1 MYIHVHEMHL
11 CSLDL
16 SLNVRVHFS
25 SIEPLYLYFFTAKFT
40 HKPLIV

>member
-16 SLNVRVHFS
+16 SLNVRVHLF
-25 SIEPLYLYFFTAKFT
+25 SIEPLYLYFFTSEFT

>member
-25 SIEPLYLYFFTAKFT
+25 SIEPLYLYFFTKFT

>member
-16 SLNVRVHFS
+16 SLNVRVHFF

>member
-16 SLNVRVHFS
+16 SLNVRVHFF
-25 SIEPLYLYFFTAKFT
+25 SIEPLYLYFSTKFT